1 MLINLHMLRKLSN
14 ENICEECYILL
25 VPSCIS
31 IFFYNSTFFLL
42 VLLEQEDE
50 TLT

>member
-1 MLINLHMLRKLSN
+1 MLRKLSN
-14 ENICEECYILL
+14 EDICEQCYISL

-31 IFFYNSTFFLL
+31 IFFLNSTFFLL
-42 VLLEQEDE
+42 VLLEQEEE